1 MTRYEDHLDDMPA
14 EGYAHSAISLGR
26 TESFQALYF
35 GHIANYQSR
44 GVFNAP
50 EQLSLYG
57 DGVRGKYFA
66 DSFRAQVG
74 STEVDVDLCV
84 PSTMLP
90 AIMGRW
96 MFLFIERDRDT
107 IALFRA
113 APRRFFRPSTS
124 SAAISLLH
132 APTRYGH
139 VSAVLSVLPV
149 GEQQP
154 ECSQYALLK
163 VTLQLHGRGYVDKH
177 GGLTL
182 EARLRGHGEA
192 CVLPHTLASASVVG
206 EPVGEYTIDID
217 QHSET
222 IKVHFLSAQHK
233 GTQAFVINATF
244 A

>member
-1 MTRYEDHLDDMPA
+1 MSHFPPRLLSHSQLHVRLYWLCLGRPTVALDITLRYCQVAVVSTAVNDFREAHTGTPGMTRYEDHLDDMPA

-66 DSFRAQVG
+66 DSFRAGG

-96 MFLFIERDRDT
+96 MFSLNETATRS
-107 IALFRA
+107 LFRA

-124 SAAISLLH
+124 SAAISLLR
-132 APTRYGH
+132 APTRYGR
-139 VSAVLSVLPV
+139 VSAV
-149 GEQQP
+149 
-154 ECSQYALLK
+154 K
-163 VTLQLHGRGYVDKH
+163 RI
-177 GGLTL
+177 
-182 EARLRGHGEA
+182 A
-192 CVLPHTLASASVVG
+192 CR
-206 EPVGEYTIDID
+206 
-217 QHSET
+217 
-222 IKVHFLSAQHK
+222 
-233 GTQAFVINATF
+233 
-244 A
+244 